1 MNISPILNALPIQA
15 PSSKLIPT
23 WPFRSAV
30 PKVIMRPA
38 SVTIPAPMITPRM
51 PSSGLFERSA
61 GPAATKACAICA
73 EVGCGTTVVEA
84 AIQYAPLVRGAHRG
98 NNGEP
103 GTQRGREVG
112 IIEGDLHRD
121 SLHHLRVIPGGVV
134 RRQQRKLR
142 TAGWSNFEYLPLEN
156 FSRIFIDAQVCRIA
170 DFHIG
175 QLRLAIIGL
184 YPFNVADERDRLG
197 PGRDQLPGANLP
209 FTHGSIAGRF
219 DFGVAQIHLR
229 GAER

>member
-1 MNISPILNALPIQA
+1 MNINPTLNALPIQA

-61 GPAATKACAICA
+61 GPAATRACAICA

-84 AIQYAPLVRGAHRG
+84 AIQYAPLLRGAHRG

-121 SLHHLRVIPGGVV
+121 SLHHLGVV
-134 RRQQRKLR
+134 PGSVVGRQQSKLR
-142 TAGWSNFEYLPLEN
+142 TAGRRNLQHLSLED
-156 FSRIFIDAQVCRIA
+156 FSWIFVDAYFRRVA
-170 DFHIG
+170 DSHIG
-175 QLRLAIIGL
+175 QLGL
-184 YPFNVADERDRLG
+184 
-197 PGRDQLPGANLP
+197 
-209 FTHGSIAGRF
+209 
-219 DFGVAQIHLR
+219 
-229 GAER
+229 